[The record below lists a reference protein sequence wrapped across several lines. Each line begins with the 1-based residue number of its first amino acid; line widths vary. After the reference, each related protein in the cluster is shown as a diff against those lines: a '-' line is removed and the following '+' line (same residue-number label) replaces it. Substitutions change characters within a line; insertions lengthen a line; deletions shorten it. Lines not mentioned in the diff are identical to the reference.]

1 MDVSRIHPFGLMIS
15 LHFEAIDTAM
25 IMLLVLDGYVWGV
38 ICEGCRRRY
47 HGDKP
52 LLAWNEYEEAMI
64 RIGEP
69 P

>member
-1 MDVSRIHPFGLMIS
+1 
-15 LHFEAIDTAM
+15 M
-25 IMLLVLDGYVWGV
+25 IMLLMLDGYVWGV

-52 LLAWNEYEEAMI
+52 LLAWNEYKETMV

-69 P
+69 L